1 MFDWLPKDVEL
12 MRDLSSSDPVV
23 ATLEP
28 WSSDGL
34 RLSSFMPE
42 GLESYVRVLHPF
54 FDRDRVSPR
63 RWQDVAADA
72 GEELGPGTMLMDI
85 ADLSD
90 PDRLPRRGWVP
101 QVICGS
107 LMRLLNA
114 RTTRPDVCWFAVWS
128 GWGIFSDA
136 ELEGTP
142 LIHEPH
148 GNTGRSY
155 LLFRGPV
162 EAACSFEPDGLPI
175 SPSLWWPDDHAWA
188 VVTEIDGY
196 STYVGGDRVTVD
208 AILGRE
214 ELESIEVDRSVKM
227 D

>member
-12 MRDLSSSDPVV
+12 MRDLSSADPIV

-28 WSSDGL
+28 WSSDV

-42 GLESYVRVLHPF
+42 GFESYVRVFHPF
-54 FDRDRVSPR
+54 IDRDGILPPR
-63 RWQDVAADA
+63 RWHDVAADA

-90 PDRLPRRGWVP
+90 PDRASARRMGA
-101 QVICGS
+101 QEICES

-128 GWGIFSDA
+128 GWGTFSDA

-142 LIHEPH
+142 LIQEPH

-214 ELESIEVDRSVKM
+214 GLESIEVDRSVRM